1 MDFLVNSNELEA
13 LYGLSHIQ
21 QLVYL
26 RGIRPYM
33 DVKTGLVGIKRGIS
47 HQSIAEELYIETI
60 PGSKGAT
67 SSRMQIRRAIAA
79 LERAGIIT
87 IESQGFQLIVK
98 CNLATR
104 DFYVKN
110 KADIRPT
117 QEANTSKNQKD
128 LATNGFLESSTQK
141 ADIVDPP
148 QADTPH
154 IKDNYLYILQQKFDE
169 FWLLYPEKKSRE
181 RAFETFKQINPDDQ
195 LLRTMLQAIESQVK
209 GRRAKESHGEWVPS
223 WKYPAN
229 WLAQKCWEDEVKI
242 ELTQENSNA
251 KRRPNT
257 KNTAHDPFWNPE
269 TEVTASVSE
278 DEYKPN
284 NVINLQCYRQQ

>member
-47 HQSIAEELYIETI
+47 HQSIAEELYVETI

-67 SSRMQIRRAIAA
+67 ISRMQIRRALGA
-79 LERAGIIT
+79 LERSGIIT
-87 IESQGFQLIVK
+87 IDSQGFQLIVK
-98 CNLATR
+98 CNLATQ

-117 QEANTSKNQKD
+117 QEANTSKNQKG
-128 LATNGFLESSTQK
+128 LVTTGFQK
-141 ADIVDPP
+141 PAPQEADIGDPT
-148 QADTPH
+148 QGDIPH
-154 IKDNYLYILQQKFDE
+154 IKDNYLYIFLQQKFE
-169 FWLLYPEKKSRE
+169 QFWSRYPEKKSKSQAWE
-181 RAFETFKQINPDDQ
+181 IFQQLNPDDALFSKIMNALHKQIQHHQQKQ
-195 LLRTMLQAIESQVK
+195 LQGS
-209 GRRAKESHGEWVPS
+209 WVPP

-229 WLAQKCWEDEVKI
+229 WLSKKAWEDEITMEQK
-242 ELTQENSNA
+242 QEIQHA
-251 KRRPNT
+251 TGRQNT
-257 KNTAHDPFWNPE
+257 RNESGRDPFWNSSLECE
-269 TEVTASVSE
+269 TPRTNIIEFKA
-278 DEYKPN
+278 
-284 NVINLQCYRQQ
+284 R

>member
-1 MDFLVNSNELEA
+1 MDFLVNSNELET

-26 RGIRPYM
+26 RGIRPYV

-47 HQSIAEELYIETI
+47 HQSIAEELYVETI

-67 SSRMQIRRAIAA
+67 ISRMQIRRAIVA
-79 LERAGIIT
+79 LERSGIIT
-87 IESQGFQLIVK
+87 IESQGFQLILK

-117 QEANTSKNQKD
+117 QQDDIYKNQKS
-128 LATNGFLESSTQK
+128 LATTGFQK
-141 ADIVDPP
+141 PAPQEADIGDPP

-154 IKDNYLYILQQKFDE
+154 IKENNYIYLLRQFDN
-169 FWLLYPEKKSRE
+169 FWRIYPEKKSRE
-181 RAFETFKQINPDDQ
+181 RALDIFQQINPDEY
-195 LLRTMLQAIESQVK
+195 LLQTMLQALDSQIK
-209 GRRAKESHGEWVPS
+209 ARHAKEARGEWVPA
-223 WKYPAN
+223 WKFPAN
-229 WLAQKCWEDEVKI
+229 WLSQKCWEDEVKI
-242 ELTQENSNA
+242 EVTEEKRNA
-251 KRRPNT
+251 KHRPST

-269 TEVTASVSE
+269 TEDTANASE

>member
-47 HQSIAEELYIETI
+47 HQSIAEELYVETI

-67 SSRMQIRRAIAA
+67 NSRMQIRRAIAA
-79 LERAGIIT
+79 LERAGILT
-87 IESQGFQLIVK
+87 IESHGFQLIVK

-117 QEANTSKNQKD
+117 QEANTSKNQKS
-128 LATNGFLESSTQK
+128 LATAGFQKPATQE
-141 ADIVDPP
+141 ADIGDPP

-154 IKDNYLYILQQKFDE
+154 IKENNYIYLLRQFDN
-169 FWLLYPEKKSRE
+169 FWRMYPEKKSRE
-181 RAFETFKQINPDDQ
+181 RAFETFKQINPDDH
-195 LLRTMLQAIESQVK
+195 LLRVMLQAIEDQIK
-209 GRRAKESHGEWVPS
+209 ARRAKESHGEWVPA
-223 WKYPAN
+223 WKYPSN

-242 ELTQENSNA
+242 ELTQENRNA
-251 KRRPNT
+251 KCRPNN

-269 TEVTASVSE
+269 TEDTAGAGE

-284 NVINLQCYRQQ
+284 NVINLQYYRQQ